1 VDSADCVETSQ
12 IDNTTE
18 GFLAGITE
26 TDQLAVN
33 NLAVDWEITARN
45 ADVGDFR
52 ELCSPI

>member
-1 VDSADCVETSQ
+1 MDSASRVETPQ
-12 IDNTTE
+12 IDNTTV

-33 NLAVDWEITARN
+33 NLAVDWGITARN